1 VIKGESP
8 ISGEVKFVNAVD
20 GGADARGSW
29 KMSLGETVRVDD
41 EAADG
46 SFIEVKAVEAEKS
59 QDISLAWSD

>member
-1 VIKGESP
+1 MKGESP

-29 KMSLGETVRVDD
+29 KMSLGETVRAD

-46 SFIEVKAVEAEKS
+46 SFIEVNAVEAEKS
-59 QDISLAWSD
+59 QDISLA